1 MVQINSVSSKRAFTT
16 IELLVVVAI
25 IGILAVGVSQIDFN
39 GMSARQKR
47 DRMVNGVVTLI
58 RNEITKNSTGKAI
71 RQVGGVFAYPTK
83 TLVILDTESIR
94 AEYYSGSTIL
104 SNTMLVTKPFYG
116 DEKYTLVSGTGTI
129 IGGGTTGFTF

>member
-1 MVQINSVSSKRAFTT
+1 MFQINSLSSKRAFTT

-47 DRMVNGVVTLI
+47 DRMVNGVVTLV

-71 RQVGGVFAYPTK
+71 RQIGGTFTYPTK

-94 AEYYSGSTIL
+94 AEYYSGTTIL
-104 SNTMLVTKPFYG
+104 SNTILVTKPFYG
-116 DEKYTLVSGTGTI
+116 DIKYTLLSGTGTA

>member
-1 MVQINSVSSKRAFTT
+1 MFQINSISSKRAFTT

-39 GMSARQKR
+39 GMGTRQKR

-71 RQVGGVFAYPTK
+71 RQIGGVFAYPTK

-94 AEYYSGSTIL
+94 AEYYSGTTIL
-104 SNTMLVTKPFYG
+104 SNTILASKPFYG
-116 DEKYTLVSGTGTI
+116 DVKYTLVSGTGTA
-129 IGGGTTGFTF
+129 IG

>member
-1 MVQINSVSSKRAFTT
+1 MVQINSLSSKRAFTT

-25 IGILAVGVSQIDFN
+25 IGILAVGISQIDFN

-47 DRMVNGVVTLI
+47 DRMVNGVATLI

-104 SNTMLVTKPFYG
+104 SNTMLVTKPFYR
-116 DEKYTLVSGTGTI
+116 DAKYTLASGTGTT